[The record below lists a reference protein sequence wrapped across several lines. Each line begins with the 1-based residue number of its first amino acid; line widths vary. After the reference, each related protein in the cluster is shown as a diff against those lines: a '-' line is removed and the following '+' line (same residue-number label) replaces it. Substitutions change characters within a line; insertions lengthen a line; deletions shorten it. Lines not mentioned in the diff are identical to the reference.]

1 MRPQIRYG
9 LYAALSVAGAGLF
22 FANREPILA
31 VVKDPIAIRAWLE
44 SLGPWGPVGL
54 IALFALQILIAPV
67 PGYVFQV
74 IAGYLF
80 GWVWGTVY
88 STIGMLIGGALAMSL
103 ARIYGRPLVSKA
115 VGADRLQRWENV
127 THLNSLGLWFL
138 LMLGPLGDMLFF
150 LAGLTTLSVWKIMVV
165 AVLVRAPA
173 LTVSA
178 AVGAGQ
184 IDWRSPWVIGG
195 FIVLMSIGV
204 IGVRYQDRIE
214 RWVARRAAA
223 LSTTSPVLPEIAPP
237 GEGS

>member
-9 LYAALSVAGAGLF
+9 LYAALLVAASGLF
-22 FANREPILA
+22 FAYRQPIFA
-31 VVKDPIAIRAWLE
+31 VVKDPDAIRAWLE
-44 SLGPWGPVGL
+44 GLGPWGPVGL

-80 GWVWGTVY
+80 GWGWGTVY
-88 STIGMLIGGALAMSL
+88 STIGMLIGGVLAMSL

-150 LAGLTTLSVWKIMVV
+150 LAGLDDITGLEDHGRGRIRACARAHGERRGRRGAGRLAV
-165 AVLVRAPA
+165 AVGDRRLH
-173 LTVSA
+173 
-178 AVGAGQ
+178 
-184 IDWRSPWVIGG
+184 
-195 FIVLMSIGV
+195 
-204 IGVRYQDRIE
+204 RY
-214 RWVARRAAA
+214 
-223 LSTTSPVLPEIAPP
+223 
-237 GEGS
+237 